1 MALLDAR
8 GLVVEASARRLLDGV
23 SLSVKAGEIVAVIGP
38 NGAGKS
44 TLLRTVAGLGTTSRG
59 EVLLGDRPLA
69 LLSRREVAARLAV
82 VPQQVEI
89 ARGYDVRS
97 LVATG
102 RAPFQGSL
110 LLSSAEDRRLVAE
123 ALDRCDLAGLA
134 DRPFERLSGGE
145 QRRVIIARGLAQATP
160 LLALDEPASSLDL
173 RHAYALYELL
183 RREVDER
190 GLGVLLILHDLN
202 AAARF
207 ADRVLVLDRGK
218 EVASGPAGEVLRAPL
233 LARVFGLPLHE
244 GEVGG
249 RRFFV
254 PTGGG

>member
-1 MALLDAR
+1 MTLLEVR
-8 GLVVEASARRLLDGV
+8 GLVVEAGLRKLLAGV
-23 SLSVKAGEIVAVIGP
+23 SLSVHPGELVAVIGP

-44 TLLRTVAGLGTTSRG
+44 TLLRAIAGLRPASQG
-59 EVLLGDRPLA
+59 EISLGGRPLPS
-69 LLSRREVAARLAV
+69 LTRREIAARLAV

-89 ARGYDVRS
+89 ARGHEVRS

-110 LLSSAEDRRLVAE
+110 LLASADDRRRVDE
-123 ALDRCDLAGLA
+123 AIERCSLRDLA

-145 QRRVIIARGLAQATP
+145 QRRVIIARGLAQAAP

-173 RHAYALYELL
+173 RHAYALYALL

-207 ADRVLVLDRGK
+207 ADRVIVLDQGA
-218 EVASGPAGEVLRAPL
+218 EVASGVARDVLRAPL
-233 LARVFGLPLHE
+233 LSRVFGLPLHE
-244 GEVGG
+244 GEAEG

-254 PTGGG
+254 PTGPG